1 MPNGVFKMNI
11 GQMRYKEL
19 LKKIPEDLE
28 LVIESKGGNILVGI
42 KKALAPRKGVKSIP
56 TMF

>member
-1 MPNGVFKMNI
+1 
-11 GQMRYKEL
+11 MRYKEL

-28 LVIESKGGNILVGI
+28 LVIENKGGNILVGM
-42 KKALAPRKGVKSIP
+42 KKVLAPKKGVKSIP